1 MVKVSI
7 QITKHDSNN
16 KKIVD
21 KIAYIN
27 PEATRE
33 QLIEFAQMLTALTN
47 DTYTGTTKII
57 EEDL

>member
-7 QITKHDSNN
+7 QITKHDTNN
-16 KKIVD
+16 KKTVD
-21 KIAYIN
+21 KIAYVN
-27 PEATRE
+27 PEATNE
-33 QLIEFAQMLTALTN
+33 QLIEFAQMITTLTN

>member
-7 QITKHDSNN
+7 QITKHDTNN
-16 KKIVD
+16 KKTVD
-21 KIAYIN
+21 KIAYVN
-27 PEATRE
+27 PEATNE
-33 QLIEFAQMLTALTN
+33 QLIEFAQMITALTN